1 MIESIKDLAHELQ
14 EVCYWADDNQPA
26 IESHLSQIV
35 QSSMNMPTALR
46 SGMGKGLVYF
56 IPSRHEGGF
65 GKFRDS
71 VLRQHPGCNL
81 DTNFNN
87 LNSGIIFGIC
97 QEQGDK
103 NFIPPSEEANKLNPW
118 KIKRDADENTW
129 WSETDIRT
137 AQFGTPIGNKDLPY
151 WIKDQI
157 VCYSMS
163 LAAAALES
171 RRLGYHVQ
179 HLTIDKLAVHV
190 YKNYPNLIDR
200 PWIPLHG
207 IFLGTKAERVKMSHR
222 RNRSYEWVK
231 DHKAVIKTDEVPE
244 SEKVHYEYDD
254 KYRCTPNSH
263 EPYLET
269 YTPK

>member
-26 IESHLSQIV
+26 TESHLSQIA

-56 IPSRHEGGF
+56 IPSRYEGGF
-65 GKFRDS
+65 KKFRDT

-97 QEQGDK
+97 KEQSDGK
-103 NFIPPSEEANKLNPW
+103 NIGNDEIQNKNNDW
-118 KIKRDADENTW
+118 SRKRYADEKAW
-129 WSETDIRT
+129 WNETEVR
-137 AQFGTPIGNKDLPY
+137 ASQLGTPIGNKDLPY

-157 VCYSMS
+157 VCHSMS

-179 HLTIDKLAVHV
+179 HLTIDKLAIHV

-222 RNRSYEWVK
+222 RNRSYNWVTN
-231 DHKAVIKTDEVPE
+231 DKAVIRTDEVPQ

-269 YTPK
+269 YAPK